1 MNLKWGP
8 SLPLESGWEDH
19 TGDYM
24 TMRDQ
29 HRVAF
34 EDWLTEWD
42 FHLVPWKC
50 VCDGRWREVTMKQE
64 GWDKSKMISAS
75 Q

>member
-8 SLPLESGWEDH
+8 SPPLESGWEDH

-50 VCDGRWREVTMKQE
+50 VCDG
-64 GWDKSKMISAS
+64 
-75 Q
+75 